1 MSRGR
6 YDAEVSGYASPTEF
20 DGTLRAELSAA
31 PSPDFEARVLR
42 RIADRR
48 TARSRRWI
56 VYAPLAAAALVVIAT
71 ALVVQSTQRN
81 GDKPS
86 IAPSRTASPQWAPPG
101 LDPQVAVRPVPPPN
115 PPAAT
120 PVTNRSRRNVP
131 RAVRPLAARSSSS
144 AAPEPEVIVPPGQAE
159 AIRRLVRAI
168 AEGRLAP
175 PPVPE
180 PGATGVPAAVPVQP
194 LTIQPI
200 LVSAAEDRGG
210 PTPVVRPQ

>member
-6 YDAEVSGYASPTEF
+6 YDAELSGYASPTELE
-20 DGTLRAELSAA
+20 GALRAELSAA
-31 PSPDFEARVLR
+31 PSPDFEARVMR
-42 RIADRR
+42 RIADRSA
-48 TARSRRWI
+48 TRSRRRI

-71 ALVVQSTQRN
+71 ALVVQRTHPKD
-81 GDKPS
+81 DKPS
-86 IAPSRTASPQWAPPG
+86 IAPSRTTSPQWAPPG
-101 LDPQVAVRPVPPPN
+101 SDPQVALPPVPPAN

-120 PVTNRSRRNVP
+120 PLTNRSRRNIP

-144 AAPEPEVIVPPGQAE
+144 AAPEPEVIVPPGQAD

-175 PPVPE
+175 PPVLE

-210 PTPVVRPQ
+210 PTPFVRPQ